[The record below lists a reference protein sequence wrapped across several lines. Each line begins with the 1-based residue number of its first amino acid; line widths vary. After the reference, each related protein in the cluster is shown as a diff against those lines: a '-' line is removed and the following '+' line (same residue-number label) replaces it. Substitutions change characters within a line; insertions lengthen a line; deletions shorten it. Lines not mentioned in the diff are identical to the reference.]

1 MKKARKI
8 ILNTLLWSFISLNFI
23 GYLSAYFLSNFRF
36 PGELKLA
43 LPRPTTS
50 KLPTDIGLKYTTH
63 KIKISPQEW
72 LETWLISSNNSHPE
86 GTIILFHG
94 KGGTKAQLLAQ
105 TKVFNNLNYDTLL
118 VDFRGAG
125 GSSGNDTTIG
135 VREAEDVAIA
145 FNYVQQ
151 KNTQHPIILYGI
163 SMGSA
168 AILRAIAEDTV
179 QPDGIILEL
188 PFARLLSAVRTRLP
202 GSDVFSSPMAELIV
216 FWGGIQHNFNGFSHN
231 PVNFARKVHC
241 PTLVFH
247 GKRDRTTSV
256 ADVEELTDNLNVSRK
271 LVIFPDAKHELLV
284 KNDFSLWT
292 NNVTQFLNKI
302 SD

>member
-1 MKKARKI
+1 MQKPKKI
-8 ILNTLLWSFISLNFI
+8 ILNTLLFSFISLNFI
-23 GYLSAYFLSNFRF
+23 GYLSAYFLTNFRLS
-36 PGELKLA
+36 GEIDIG

-63 KIKISPQEW
+63 KIEIDRQEW
-72 LETWLISSNNSHPE
+72 LETWLISSNNSHTQ

-105 TKVFNNLNYDTLL
+105 AKVFNSLNYDTVL

-125 GSSGNDTTIG
+125 GSSGNNTTVG

-151 KNTQHPIILYGI
+151 KNTQRPIILYGI

-168 AILRAIAEDTV
+168 AILRAIAEDKI
-179 QPDGIILEL
+179 QPNGIILEL
-188 PFARLLSAVRTRLP
+188 PFARLLTAVRTRLP
-202 GSDVFSSPMAELIV
+202 GSDLFSSPLAELIV
-216 FWGGIQHNFNGFSHN
+216 FWGGIQHNFNGFDHN
-231 PVNFARKVHC
+231 PVNFASQVNC
-241 PTLVFH
+241 PALVFH

-256 ADVEELTDNLNVSRK
+256 ADVEELTDNLNVPRK
-271 LVIFPDAKHELLV
+271 LVVFTDAGHELLV
-284 KNDFSLWT
+284 KNDFFLWKD
-292 NNVTQFLNKI
+292 NVTQFLNKI
-302 SD
+302 S